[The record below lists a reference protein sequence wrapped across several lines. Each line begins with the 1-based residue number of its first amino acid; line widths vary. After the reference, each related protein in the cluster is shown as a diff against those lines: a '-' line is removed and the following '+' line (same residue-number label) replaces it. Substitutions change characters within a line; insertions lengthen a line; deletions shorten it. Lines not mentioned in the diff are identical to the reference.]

1 MGKTLPRIRVK
12 VCGIRKPEDALVAAE
27 AGADALGFVFYEP
40 SPRHVT
46 VDQAKAVIAKL
57 PAFVTTVALFVNPDV
72 AYVERVI
79 AATKVDLLQ
88 FHGDESAEFCEQFSR
103 PYIKAIRVKPELN
116 ISEQAEQYPQARA
129 VLLDAYVRDLP
140 GGTGK
145 TFDWSLIPNQ
155 LSKPIILAGGL
166 NSENVS
172 EAVRQPGI
180 WGVDVSGGVEV
191 SKGVKSPELIRSFCK
206 GANGG

>member
-116 ISEQAEQYPQARA
+116 ISEQAEQR
-129 VLLDAYVRDLP
+129 L
-140 GGTGK
+140 
-145 TFDWSLIPNQ
+145 
-155 LSKPIILAGGL
+155 
-166 NSENVS
+166 
-172 EAVRQPGI
+172 
-180 WGVDVSGGVEV
+180 
-191 SKGVKSPELIRSFCK
+191 
-206 GANGG
+206 